1 MPETKHFVNDGYGWA
16 CKHCRS
22 SDAADASHDASED
35 ADAQRIASNNA
46 DTLRDSAKDEDA
58 QHGASASSRA
68 SATLRADALA
78 RFFRE
83 GESEEREARL
93 SARTLA
99 RWTDDTRRA
108 LRCPRCGVEE
118 EIGS

>member
-16 CKHCRS
+16 CKRCL
-22 SDAADASHDASED
+22 AVED
-35 ADAQRIASNNA
+35 ADAQRGAS
-46 DTLRDSAKDEDA
+46 DEIGA
-58 QHGASASSRA
+58 SRGASATTRD
-68 SATLRADALA
+68 DALA

-83 GESEEREARL
+83 GEAEEREPRL
-93 SARTLA
+93 SAHSLA
-99 RWTDDTRRA
+99 RWTDDSHRT